1 MIGTTCSFYKVIRNI
16 NIPWVGKDPVIL
28 LATRFR
34 FLRDLTAVNNSK
46 IVLLK
51 RL

>member
-28 LATRFR
+28 FSAKYR
-34 FLRDLTAVNNSK
+34 FLRDLTAVNDLK

-51 RL
+51 

>member
-16 NIPWVGKDPVIL
+16 NIPWVGKDPVISL
-28 LATRFR
+28 FARFR
-34 FLRDLTAVNNSK
+34 FVRDLTADNDSK

-51 RL
+51 